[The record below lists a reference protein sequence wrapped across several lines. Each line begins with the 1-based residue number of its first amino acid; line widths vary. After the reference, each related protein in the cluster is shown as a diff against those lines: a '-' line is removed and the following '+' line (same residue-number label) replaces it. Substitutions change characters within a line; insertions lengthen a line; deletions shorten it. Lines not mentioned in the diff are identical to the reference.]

1 MPSLKVATFNVEW
14 MVSVFGG
21 RWADWETLGAT
32 IPDTFAGRSLGPIN
46 IPSVADVP
54 GLCRRIAGVIKRV
67 NAKVIGIQEGPPL
80 KQQLELF
87 VERFLDDA
95 YAVYTS
101 NSTWQTIHALVHRS
115 INDNVTAFAPNA
127 AEVKA
132 LASKVGYYGWGD
144 VGKNE
149 RKLHSFDRMPLVL
162 RFRPAANKEVRFVVV
177 HTKSKISK
185 LKTRQ
190 QWEARDREA
199 VLDAL
204 DSRRKLSAEM
214 FQLRQYL
221 DTQLAPPDQDAA
233 VVVMGDFNDGPFA
246 ELIEREFLIHNVID
260 ELVGSFLNPA
270 RYFKHAME
278 PDALATATTTRFP
291 DPLEG
296 GAMTAELI
304 DHMLVSP
311 GIWTKKAPF
320 HLRKN
325 SCKVET
331 AAYDQFNADAA
342 GDGERGLRP
351 SDHRPVSATLTY

>member
-1 MPSLKVATFNVEW
+1 MPTLKVATFNVEW

-21 RWADWETLGAT
+21 RWADWEALGAT
-32 IPDTFAGRSLGPIN
+32 IPDTFAGRTLGSIRLAPI
-46 IPSVADVP
+46 ADVP
-54 GLCRRIAGVIKRV
+54 GLCKRVAGVIKRMR
-67 NAKVIGIQEGPPL
+67 ADIIGVQEGPPL
-80 KQQLELF
+80 KKQMELF
-87 VERFLDDA
+87 VERFLEDA
-95 YAVYTS
+95 YVVHTS

-115 INDNVTAFAPNA
+115 ISDRVTAFAPGA
-127 AEVKA
+127 AEVKP
-132 LASKVGYYGWGD
+132 LAARTAYYAWGG
-144 VGKNE
+144 VAKNE
-149 RKLHSFDRMPLVL
+149 RKLHGFDRVPLVL
-162 RFRPAANKEVRFVVV
+162 RFRPAANKELRLVVV

-204 DSRRKLSAEM
+204 DARRKLSAEI

-221 DTQLAPPDQDAA
+221 DAQLAPPDENAA

-260 ELVGSFLNPA
+260 ELVGSFVSPR

-278 PDALATATTTRFP
+278 PEALATAATTRFP

-296 GAMTAELI
+296 GAITQELI
-304 DHMLVSP
+304 DHILISP
-311 GIWTKKAPF
+311 GIWTRNAPF
-320 HLRKN
+320 RLRKN
-325 SCKVET
+325 SGKVET
-331 AAYDQFNADAA
+331 TAYDAFNADPA

-351 SDHRPVSATLTY
+351 SDHKPVSATLTY